1 MDAGKIGRA
10 IEIALEADGFGDSA
24 TRHDIAFHMTDWLD
38 DLKDWHRFCE
48 TPQNFDADETVKLL
62 VGFLVHAPNHMA
74 AASKLLT
81 GIPVM
86 DIFQVGAVETA
97 DQE

>member
-10 IEIALEADGFGDSA
+10 IEIALEADGYGDPE
-24 TRHDIAFHMTDWLD
+24 TRHDIAFHMTVWLD
-38 DLKDWHRFCE
+38 DLRDWHHFCE
-48 TPQNFDADETVKLL
+48 SPQNFDADETVKLL

-86 DIFQVGAVETA
+86 DIFQVGAVEIA